1 MLTRAPPGTPQ
12 SGWVASRAH
21 YITSI
26 RDKRGGLKHQRDPRM
41 VADLPRCSP
50 NPTEVPMSQLI
61 AMFCDIDDFCK
72 WFEPLYMQRL
82 LQDGQRHRVHQSQLA
97 LSEIMTIIV
106 FFHSSHYRDFKHY
119 YMEYVEEH
127 LRPYFPALVSYS
139 RFVELMPRALVP
151 LCGYLHTR

>member
-1 MLTRAPPGTPQ
+1 
-12 SGWVASRAH
+12 
-21 YITSI
+21 
-26 RDKRGGLKHQRDPRM
+26 
-41 VADLPRCSP
+41 
-50 NPTEVPMSQLI
+50 MSQLI

-127 LRPYFPALVSYS
+127 LRPYFPAVVPDNSYLLKS
-139 RFVELMPRALVP
+139 LTFTLTIVTLEKQMFSP
-151 LCGYLHTR
+151 C